1 MYGTVARMRVK
12 PGMGTQLE
20 HLLQEYESLDVA
32 GHVATYVFQ
41 LDSGPD
47 DYYLIAIFRDRESY
61 IANAGDPAQDDRF
74 RRMRDVLAEDPK
86 WHDGEVAWSM
96 VRPTA

>member
-1 MYGTVARMRVK
+1 MRVK
-12 PGMGTQLE
+12 PGMGPELEQLS
-20 HLLQEYESLDVA
+20 QEYESLDVD
-32 GHVATYVFQ
+32 GHMATYVFK

-61 IANAGDPAQDDRF
+61 VANAGDPAQDTRF
-74 RRMRDVLAEDPK
+74 RRMRDVLADDPT

-96 VRPTA
+96 VRPSA

>member
-12 PGMGTQLE
+12 PGMGAQLE
-20 HLLQEYESLDVA
+20 QLSSEYESLDVD
-32 GHVATYVFQ
+32 GHVATYVFK

-61 IANAGDPAQDDRF
+61 TTNAGDPAQDARF
-74 RRMRDVLAEDPK
+74 RRMREVLADDPK

-96 VRPTA
+96 VRPSA